1 MVQFTKSAAAAVLA
15 FCSAVQASPAAP
27 LDTRQTEQAEITH
40 PIGFDATA
48 ARRVPADA
56 PVPKIAVVDAAEI
69 TGNVTEASPFT
80 PSGAALEEVAKR
92 FIVGVDNRHLWT
104 DPNYPFHSVGK
115 LQWSNGVFCSAALI
129 GPRHILS
136 AKHCN
141 PDPPIPGSFYPG
153 FDNGARFGSAQIT
166 NGLFTYGQEPFS
178 PCETKGDWVV
188 YALDQRLG
196 DQLGYFGAK
205 VPDRNMFDKP
215 QFFHMGYPGDKDGGN
230 RPYRQTDIT
239 VHSKRTFDC
248 DSTGPFYT
256 DTDTMG
262 GQSGGPHWELDGNG
276 NRWIWGA
283 LSISVTSSAETYA
296 GWASG
301 SSMIDGILK
310 MRADFP

>member
-1 MVQFTKSAAAAVLA
+1 MVSFTKSTALAVLA
-15 FCSAVQASPAAP
+15 FCSAINASPAAP
-27 LDTRQTEQAEITH
+27 LDTRETEQTH
-40 PIGFDATA
+40 PIGYDAGSARRLPSDATIP
-48 ARRVPADA
+48 R
-56 PVPKIAVVDAAEI
+56 IASIDVSELNSNA
-69 TGNVTEASPFT
+69 TEVAGFT
-80 PSGAALEEVAKR
+80 PSDAELEEITKR
-92 FIVGVDNRHLWT
+92 FIVGADDRHLWT
-104 DPNYPFHSVGK
+104 DPNYPFHCVGK

-129 GPRHILS
+129 GPRHILT

-141 PDPPIPGSFYPG
+141 PTTSASGTFYPG
-153 FDNGARFGSAQIT
+153 YDNGARFGSAQVT
-166 NGLFTYGQEPFS
+166 NGLYTVGQEPGS
-178 PCETKGDWVV
+178 PCETKGDWTVW
-188 YALDQRLG
+188 ALDQRLG

-205 VPDRNMFDKP
+205 LPDSSMFDKP

-248 DSTGPFYT
+248 DGTGPFYT

-262 GQSGGPHWELDGNG
+262 GQSGGPHWELDANG

-283 LSISVTSSAETYA
+283 LSITVTSSAETYA

-301 SSMIDGILK
+301 QEMINGIIK